1 MAERAVRQM
10 TDDPGGGQLPLPD
23 RSRAA
28 ARAESYLRRLAE
40 RELRWSA
47 GQSDPSSSPAG
58 GPPPL
63 APARAALQRVSAAAG
78 VLDAAGAIGAD
89 TAAAVIAELMEA
101 LTLRSRFPPA
111 YPFPRGRQFP
121 ATAPLRGPVR
131 VVPIGQP
138 VPFAGP
144 GQEVGRLQL
153 LTLTVASGLA
163 VLTYAGRVG
172 GPGGL
177 SRGDELPAEPI
188 GPCGPSASTD
198 GLTFTDD
205 RGLTYQ
211 VSISG
216 DGTTD
221 GTWWVSESTLAPT
234 PPAGA
239 RWIDITPAAG
249 GDPVRIGLGGPDL
262 GGPDLGGP
270 DLAGALPPPGLPPA
284 ERLIDSLAADLLWS
298 VLWHRRG
305 DRSVALSGGTL
316 PTLLAAGA
324 IEPGAPALGRLAAVA
339 DRLDVRLPAEV
350 TGRPTGTLP
359 AAWENVLASW
369 ERRDD
374 GGLRDGRT
382 GLAPASAVL
391 PETDGAVFAVTG
403 LASADRSLI
412 LRVLAWGWSA
422 HRNPWGWDLPWYS
435 WWARDDTDR
444 WHVARPAIAP
454 IVRAGGYA
462 VTDLALAPP
471 LHPAATRLEIILT
484 GPASQARTAIPLS
497 WQRLG

>member
-1 MAERAVRQM
+1 M
-10 TDDPGGGQLPLPD
+10 
-23 RSRAA
+23 
-28 ARAESYLRRLAE
+28 
-40 RELRWSA
+40 
-47 GQSDPSSSPAG
+47 
-58 GPPPL
+58 
-63 APARAALQRVSAAAG
+63 
-78 VLDAAGAIGAD
+78 
-89 TAAAVIAELMEA
+89 
-101 LTLRSRFPPA
+101 
-111 YPFPRGRQFP
+111 
-121 ATAPLRGPVR
+121 
-131 VVPIGQP
+131 
-138 VPFAGP
+138 
-144 GQEVGRLQL
+144 
-153 LTLTVASGLA
+153 
-163 VLTYAGRVG
+163 
-172 GPGGL
+172 
-177 SRGDELPAEPI
+177 
-188 GPCGPSASTD
+188 
-198 GLTFTDD
+198 
-205 RGLTYQ
+205 
-211 VSISG
+211 SISG
-216 DGTTD
+216 GGTTD
-221 GTWWVSESTLAPT
+221 GTWWASESTLAPT

-249 GDPVRIGLGGPDL
+249 GDPVRIGLAAPDL
-262 GGPDLGGP
+262 AAPDPAAPDLAGP
-270 DLAGALPPPGLPPA
+270 DLAGPDLAGPDLAGPDLAGPDLAGPDLAGPDLAVRDLAAAAPAGAVPPSGLPPA